1 LRETR
6 KVRAGQAYHARRPHT
21 GGQAVRYPDEELT
34 GERVQTL
41 QPTRLSLQFRRKT
54 WNPAVFSL

>member
-6 KVRAGQAYHARRPHT
+6 KVRAGQAYHARR
-21 GGQAVRYPDEELT
+21 VRYPDEELT

-41 QPTRLSLQFRRKT
+41 QPTRLPLQFRRET
-54 WNPAVFSL
+54 VESRSFSALIYYA